1 MKMLET
7 TCCAL
12 IHHELVS
19 QVVSERWK
27 QETAIPNHVQSTE
40 FGEIGVPLQ
49 LVHNYV
55 GVEQKQEVVNVTTQ
69 PLHLEVQLV
78 QGQLMI
84 NKRVTQTD
92 VQSTEFGEIGV
103 PLQLVQKHVEVEQK
117 QEVANVTTQ
126 PLQLEVQLVQGQLM
140 INKYVRP
147 INVQP
152 AKMQQM
158 QKFAK
163 KLSKQIQ
170 LSARQIFI
178 SERKNAVRAVS
189 NLDGV
194 LLVHGAV
201 AVRSV
206 VVVKRP
212 GHELVSMKMLEL
224 TCCAVIHQVLDLVV
238 LQVV

>member
-1 MKMLET
+1 
-7 TCCAL
+7 
-12 IHHELVS
+12 
-19 QVVSERWK
+19 
-27 QETAIPNHVQSTE
+27 
-40 FGEIGVPLQ
+40 
-49 LVHNYV
+49 
-55 GVEQKQEVVNVTTQ
+55 
-69 PLHLEVQLV
+69 
-78 QGQLMI
+78 
-84 NKRVTQTD
+84 
-92 VQSTEFGEIGV
+92 
-103 PLQLVQKHVEVEQK
+103 
-117 QEVANVTTQ
+117 
-126 PLQLEVQLVQGQLM
+126 
-140 INKYVRP
+140 
-147 INVQP
+147 
-152 AKMQQM
+152 MQQM

-212 GHELVSMKMLEL
+212 GHEPVSMKMLEL

-238 LQVV
+238 LQVVLERWKQEIAIPNHVQVDDYPLFRFFHI